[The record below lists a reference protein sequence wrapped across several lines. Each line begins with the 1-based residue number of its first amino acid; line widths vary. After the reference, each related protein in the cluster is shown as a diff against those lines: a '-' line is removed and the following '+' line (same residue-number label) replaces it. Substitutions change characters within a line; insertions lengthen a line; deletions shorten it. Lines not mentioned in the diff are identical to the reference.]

1 MENQEPQI
9 RLGTVKEAEAIAG
22 ISRSEIFRRIA
33 AGLFPKPIRYGARC
47 TRWPL
52 HEIEQWARE
61 RLAARGNTDAEARV
75 LQEGELSRE
84 RERQRA
90 EQAKARKAE
99 EARRLAERNQA
110 AA

>member
-1 MENQEPQI
+1 MEHQDKI
-9 RLGTVKEAEAIAG
+9 RLGTLEEAETIAG
-22 ISRSEIFRRIA
+22 ISRSEMHRRLA
-33 AGLFPKPIRYGARC
+33 AGVFPKPVYLGPRC
-47 TRWPL
+47 SRWPL
-52 HEIEQWARE
+52 HEIEQWVRE
-61 RLAARGNTDAEARV
+61 RLAARGNPDAEARV

-99 EARRLAERNQA
+99 DARRLAERNQA